1 MGGLDPATVAAARA
15 AGIED
20 SALQEMGKLL
30 AAKRLK
36 KPEDAGE
43 KPAPAGGAGLDEDDL
58 AEDLEELN
66 LDEPEQDGSRMEAA
80 VLQLTKIVSTLA
92 HPSRPSKPDL
102 DSVLDAGVSSGS
114 NEQQNLGQGRKSA
127 AALRFL
133 TKVYDENP
141 KAIYEALERQMMLDF
156 QVAPPKPGVPD
167 YSGGNGTARGWL
179 ASKSR
184 IGNFHNHIRWS
195 WQVAGIWDDLVQ
207 NNIDRARARAGL
219 LVACADQ
226 ASIDS
231 GSWVMSTV
239 ALLEPLPPF
248 QEFARHTGPQ
258 PAESQ
263 ISALFDPRWGEVFLQ
278 VLKDRESFNEAKQK
292 LAQGSRIRKGEG
304 VVEDEDEAETEVVPK
319 GAPTSDIRCDSEQL
333 RGAKLRGQ
341 AQGQHVPGSRAQSVD
356 PLQVFRE
363 LGTLVFEDSG
373 NLGSFSRSCFRTARP
388 SREWGD
394 FSGGAEGRVWPI
406 PVPYGEVMTKAADK
420 LEGDLLKKYVVNLF
434 VIVLDFIELGLPS
447 RAPDACLPGG
457 WLHTCQKEQ
466 VERLEKYLD
475 AWFELG
481 VLGPE
486 DMGRTAG
493 KVEDLEA
500 ALSELAKFVSV
511 ARDHGM
517 HQPCESSLEIGKL
530 SRSYAGTYKEVEA
543 SRLQFRGR
551 PDFDP
556 RPYLDPI
563 SRRIY
568 DFPFETSTSPSEFE
582 GRVPR
587 VRIHCSREQKLQLFS
602 LLDKSGRIRLFRKE
616 EVRAEFGAGMFAV
629 IKSLEFDRLIMDS
642 RPHNMLESPPGRYIM
657 TLGAGELFT
666 KFILEEGEVVLTST
680 NDIRDFYHLFRVSN
694 QRAQRNSLVGSVH
707 PSEVRHL
714 SCFQDWMFG
723 ESELYVALGC
733 LAMGDTQAVELAQTC
748 HLGLCLQEH
757 IVDESSLLA
766 MSLPIPRCNTMCGI
780 VIDDFV
786 ALSKVKATQLSE
798 KLAPSRGAL
807 LADRAQDAY
816 HKVHLIPHEAKAV
829 RDSVRAEFWGVELDG
844 QIGLVRGSLRRAAPL
859 LKILV
864 KVLHIGVVSV
874 GLLEVL
880 AGGLIALFTYRRRL
894 MSLLEEI
901 FEVMKGKKQHAV
913 LVIGRKLRMELLTIA
928 VLLPTA
934 VSDLRAELNPEVF
947 AVDASMWG
955 EAVCATRREL
965 VLSGTWSLKKK
976 FLVEPGIVFGLTR
989 SGEVRAFLKAERIG
1003 KLKGKATRL
1012 VIAGD
1017 SQ

>member
-1 MGGLDPATVAAARA
+1 MISSAIRSSCAGPFDSRLPPSFAAPPLH
-15 AGIED
+15 D
-20 SALQEMGKLL
+20 S
-30 AAKRLK
+30 
-36 KPEDAGE
+36 
-43 KPAPAGGAGLDEDDL
+43 
-58 AEDLEELN
+58 
-66 LDEPEQDGSRMEAA
+66 
-80 VLQLTKIVSTLA
+80 
-92 HPSRPSKPDL
+92 PDL
-102 DSVLDAGVSSGS
+102 CAHAGAAQPVETSG
-114 NEQQNLGQGRKSA
+114 R
-127 AALRFL
+127 
-133 TKVYDENP
+133 P
-141 KAIYEALERQMMLDF
+141 
-156 QVAPPKPGVPD
+156 
-167 YSGGNGTARGWL
+167 
-179 ASKSR
+179 
-184 IGNFHNHIRWS
+184 
-195 WQVAGIWDDLVQ
+195 
-207 NNIDRARARAGL
+207 
-219 LVACADQ
+219 
-226 ASIDS
+226 
-231 GSWVMSTV
+231 
-239 ALLEPLPPF
+239 
-248 QEFARHTGPQ
+248 
-258 PAESQ
+258 
-263 ISALFDPRWGEVFLQ
+263 
-278 VLKDRESFNEAKQK
+278 EAK
-292 LAQGSRIRKGEG
+292 LG
-304 VVEDEDEAETEVVPK
+304 
-319 GAPTSDIRCDSEQL
+319 
-333 RGAKLRGQ
+333 GQ

-373 NLGSFSRSCFRTARP
+373 NFGSFSRSCFRTARP

-466 VERLEKYLD
+466 VDRLEKYLD

-934 VSDLRAELNPEVF
+934 VSDLRAELNSEVF

-955 EAVCATRREL
+955 EAVCATRTSRAFVKEL
-965 VLSGTWSLKKK
+965 SRHTLTKGVWTRLLSPLKARARA
-976 FLVEPGIVFGLTR
+976 FGDLEPEEEVPGGAGDCFRAHPLWTELAKSRKYRVCWKRKSAKCRHINI
-989 SGEVRAFLKAERIG
+989 GEVRAFLKAERIG

-1017 SQ
+1017 SQVA

>member
-1 MGGLDPATVAAARA
+1 MH
-15 AGIED
+15 
-20 SALQEMGKLL
+20 
-30 AAKRLK
+30 
-36 KPEDAGE
+36 DA
-43 KPAPAGGAGLDEDDL
+43 
-58 AEDLEELN
+58 
-66 LDEPEQDGSRMEAA
+66 
-80 VLQLTKIVSTLA
+80 
-92 HPSRPSKPDL
+92 PDFC
-102 DSVLDAGVSSGS
+102 V
-114 NEQQNLGQGRKSA
+114 
-127 AALRFL
+127 
-133 TKVYDENP
+133 
-141 KAIYEALERQMMLDF
+141 
-156 QVAPPKPGVPD
+156 
-167 YSGGNGTARGWL
+167 
-179 ASKSR
+179 
-184 IGNFHNHIRWS
+184 
-195 WQVAGIWDDLVQ
+195 
-207 NNIDRARARAGL
+207 RAGAAQP
-219 LVACADQ
+219 VDT
-226 ASIDS
+226 S
-231 GSWVMSTV
+231 GR
-239 ALLEPLPPF
+239 P
-248 QEFARHTGPQ
+248 
-258 PAESQ
+258 
-263 ISALFDPRWGEVFLQ
+263 
-278 VLKDRESFNEAKQK
+278 EAK
-292 LAQGSRIRKGEG
+292 LG
-304 VVEDEDEAETEVVPK
+304 
-319 GAPTSDIRCDSEQL
+319 
-333 RGAKLRGQ
+333 GQ

-373 NLGSFSRSCFRTARP
+373 DFGSFSRSCFRTARP
-388 SREWGD
+388 PREWGD
-394 FSGGAEGRVWPI
+394 SSGGSEGRVWPI

-434 VIVLDFIELGLPS
+434 VIALDFIELGLPS

-457 WLHTCQKEQ
+457 RLRTCQKEQ
-466 VERLEKYLD
+466 VDRLEKYLD

-511 ARDHGM
+511 ARDYGT
-517 HQPCESSLEIGKL
+517 HQPFESSLEIGKL
-530 SRSYAGTYKEVEA
+530 SRTYAGTYKEVEA

-556 RPYLDPI
+556 RPYLDPL
-563 SRRIY
+563 SRKIY

-582 GRVPR
+582 GRLPR

-602 LLDKSGRIRLFRKE
+602 LLDKSGRIRLFRKQ

-666 KFILEEGEVVLTST
+666 KFILEEGEVVLTSS

-748 HLGLCLQEH
+748 HLGLCLQER
-757 IVDESSLLA
+757 IVDETSLLA
-766 MSLPIPRCNTMCGI
+766 MSLPVPRCNTMCGI

-786 ALSKVKATQLSE
+786 SLSKVKATQLPE
-798 KLAPSRGAL
+798 KPSQSRGAL

-955 EAVCATRREL
+955 EAVCATRTSRAFVKEL
-965 VLSGTWSLKKK
+965 SRHTLTKGVWTRLLSPLKARARA
-976 FLVEPGIVFGLTR
+976 FGDLEPEEEVPGGAGDCFRAHPLWTELAKSRKYRLCWKRKSAKRRHINI
-989 SGEVRAFLKAERIG
+989 GEVRAFLRAERIG
-1003 KLKGKATRL
+1003 KVNGKATRL

-1017 SQ
+1017 SQVALGALLKGRSASAALNRELRASLPEHLGGGIHAMYMYYATSINPADAPTRGKPMPPPSSPEPSWWGSALAGDFVELDAWLEHRDADPYSVSGLPSLAELSRAGEIEIVTQVRHGHLRGPKNFGSSSTRAKFQRV